1 MKIKI
6 YYSIVLVSYLVK
18 VFILGVFMKKMRLFC
33 ASVFLACFMIFIFS
47 CDFTSE
53 GFRKQIIYDEMMYEL
68 HNKIQNDPELPDII
82 PAIYVEKMVEEQ
94 NRELD
99 KREVDFHI
107 KDVKAGEDLEK
118 KISLEDFKKRFV
130 PKDLR
135 KR

>member
-1 MKIKI
+1 
-6 YYSIVLVSYLVK
+6 
-18 VFILGVFMKKMRLFC
+18 
-33 ASVFLACFMIFIFS
+33 
-47 CDFTSE
+47 
-53 GFRKQIIYDEMMYEL
+53 
-68 HNKIQNDPELPDII
+68 
-82 PAIYVEKMVEEQ
+82 MVEEQ